1 MKKVSIDKM
10 AQLIKNYWAPLD
22 LFQVN
27 DIKVRLVKIKGK
39 YHWHKHKNEDELFIV
54 LKGKMTIHLRNNDI
68 LLNEGEG
75 FLVRKGIE
83 HLTEAEEDT
92 LIMLVEP
99 TKIVTRGD

>member
-1 MKKVSIDKM
+1 
-10 AQLIKNYWAPLD
+10 
-22 LFQVN
+22 
-27 DIKVRLVKIKGK
+27 
-39 YHWHKHKNEDELFIV
+39 
-54 LKGKMTIHLRNNDI
+54 MTIHLRNNDI